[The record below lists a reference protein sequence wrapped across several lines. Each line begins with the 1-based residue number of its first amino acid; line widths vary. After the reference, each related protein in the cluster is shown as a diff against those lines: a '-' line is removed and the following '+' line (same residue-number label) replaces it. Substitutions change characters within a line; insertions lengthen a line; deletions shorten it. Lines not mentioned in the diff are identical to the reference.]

1 MISMT
6 MSMMFNL
13 AGGRQTGR
21 TRVARYTSTESQV
34 ETVYIGGISAVIV
47 AVKMI
52 DILSSASS
60 STNLRITVTCE

>member
-34 ETVYIGGISAVIV
+34 ETVCIGGFSAVIV
-47 AVKMI
+47 AVNMI
-52 DILSSASS
+52 NISS
-60 STNLRITVTCE
+60 SSSSFANLRITVTC